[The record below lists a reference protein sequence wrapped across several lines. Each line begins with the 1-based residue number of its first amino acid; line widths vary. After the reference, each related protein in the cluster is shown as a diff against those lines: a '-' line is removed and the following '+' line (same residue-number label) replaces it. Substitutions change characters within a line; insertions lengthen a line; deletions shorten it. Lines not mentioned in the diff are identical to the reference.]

1 MLRLAAQSGFI
12 HKATRQGDQR
22 RSGICL
28 PVGTGW
34 VLTDEDRAAGGVGRG
49 EPAESDGQGAGPRS
63 ARWTQAPPLRCS
75 RAGGG
80 ASRDPRPRPV
90 GGSAVHPV
98 LTAQL
103 QLDAA
108 ESGFLESNPGGYFMV
123 LAS

>member
-1 MLRLAAQSGFI
+1 MGTAVRAVDPGSASALAA
-12 HKATRQGDQR
+12 R
-22 RSGICL
+22 
-28 PVGTGW
+28 
-34 VLTDEDRAAGGVGRG
+34 
-49 EPAESDGQGAGPRS
+49 
-63 ARWTQAPPLRCS
+63 
-75 RAGGG
+75 
-80 ASRDPRPRPV
+80 ASRDTRPRPV